1 MFAFSARGQS
11 KQASGGNTQI
21 PDFVSGPFIFEFYRL
36 LGSEE
41 CLVFG
46 GECLDLAFDV
56 RN

>member
-41 CLVFG
+41 CLVFD